1 MKRYLRTLRLF
12 WSTSIG
18 VEMEYRTNFLMAPL
32 ASLGM
37 LSGSLFGLSLFYQHG
52 YTMGAW
58 KWSEV
63 LIVMG
68 LYTTIDGLQ
77 ATFLAP
83 NRQRITEYVREGT
96 LDFVLLK
103 PMDSQFIVSIRDLSV
118 WGIPNIILGLSLVLY
133 SGNIELKLGWSNH
146 LNALMPMALGVF
158 ILYSIGF
165 MLGTL
170 TIWFVKLWN
179 VTIAMQSLLEAGR
192 FPINAYSPGF
202 RIFFTYVVP
211 VVFLTTVPAEAM
223 LGRMTTGWLL
233 TSVILATGLFV
244 AARIFWLIALR
255 SYTSASS

>member
-1 MKRYLRTLRLF
+1 
-12 WSTSIG
+12 
-18 VEMEYRTNFLMAPL
+18 MEYRTNFLMATL

-58 KWSEV
+58 RWPEV
-63 LIVMG
+63 LVVMG
-68 LYTTIDGLQ
+68 LYTIMDGLQ
-77 ATFLAP
+77 TTFLAP
-83 NRQRITEYVREGT
+83 NRQRITEYIREGT

-103 PMDSQFIVSIRDLSV
+103 PMDSQFIVSVRDLSV
-118 WGIPNIILGLSLVLY
+118 WGIPNIVLGLSLVLY
-133 SGNIELKLGWSNH
+133 SGSVELKLGWSNH
-146 LNALMPMALGVF
+146 LNALMPMAFGVF

-192 FPINAYSPGF
+192 YPVNAYSPGF
-202 RIFFTYVVP
+202 RMFFTYVVP

-223 LGRMTTGWLL
+223 LDRMTTGWLL
-233 TSVILATGLFV
+233 TSVILAVGLFV